1 MPIIQLEHSNHKT
14 PLPPNTLLEIL
25 ITEAKVHKL

>member
-1 MPIIQLEHSNHKT
+1 MPVIQLEHSNHKQA
-14 PLPPNTLLEIL
+14 PPNTLLEIL

>member
-14 PLPPNTLLEIL
+14 PPKNTLLEIL